1 MVQLQSSMFPL
12 FDVNPQNYIDDIYQA
27 TKKDFNT
34 SKHKVFN
41 DSKLI
46 FPIKNK

>member
-1 MVQLQSSMFPL
+1 MVQIQSSMFPL
-12 FDVNPQNYIDDIYQA
+12 FDVNPQNYLDDIYQA
-27 TKKDFNT
+27 TKDDFKA

-46 FPIKNK
+46 FPIKK